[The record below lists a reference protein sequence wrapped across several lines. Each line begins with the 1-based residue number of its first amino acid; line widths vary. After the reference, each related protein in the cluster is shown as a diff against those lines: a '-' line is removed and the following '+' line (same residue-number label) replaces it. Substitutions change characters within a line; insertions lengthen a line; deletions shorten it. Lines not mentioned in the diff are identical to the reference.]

1 VLKDRNILLG
11 VTGSI
16 AAYKA
21 VDIARRLKEQGA
33 AVSVVMTEAA
43 GRFITPY
50 TFEAVT
56 GNKVITDLFKDP
68 FSHIELSKNKD
79 LFIIAPATANTINKL
94 SCGIADNLISNLW
107 LTYEGPS
114 LIAPAMNFRMFRS
127 PSVKKHI
134 KELKKNGV
142 TFIGPD
148 SGSLA
153 CGEEGPGRMVEVS
166 EIVEAAVSALTVKDL
181 SGQTILVTAGP
192 TVEPIDPVRFI
203 SNRSSGKMGYA
214 VAGAAARRGADVT
227 MVSGPTN
234 LPVPSGV
241 KVISVNRASEMEK
254 EVLRHLPKAH
264 TVIMAAA
271 VADFAPLKK
280 AKVKHSKGDITA
292 IEIKKNNDII
302 KKVGRHKGRKI
313 LVGFAAETGNDVKS
327 AKSKLKEKGLDFIV
341 LNDVTA
347 KGAGFDVDTN
357 VVTIIDKKSI
367 IDEYPIMS
375 KIEVADIILD
385 KLLDLK
391 KE

>member
-16 AAYKA
+16 AAYKS
-21 VDIARRLKEQGA
+21 VDIARRLIDQGA

-43 GRFITPY
+43 SRFITPY

-56 GNKVITDLFKDP
+56 GNKVCTDLFKDP

-79 LFIIAPATANTINKL
+79 LFILAPATANTINKL

-114 LIAPAMNFRMFRS
+114 LIAPAMNFRMYRS

-142 TFIGPD
+142 EFIGPD

-153 CGEEGPGRMVEVS
+153 CGEEGPGRMVDVS
-166 EIVEAAVSALTVKDL
+166 EIVEASISALTVKDL
-181 SGQTILVTAGP
+181 SGQNILVTSGP

-214 VAGAAARRGADVT
+214 VARSAERRGANVT
-227 MVSGPTN
+227 MISGPTN
-234 LPVPSGV
+234 LTGPIGV
-241 KVISVNRASEMEK
+241 KVVPVNSALEMEK
-254 EVLRHLPKAH
+254 EVFKQLPKAH
-264 TVIMAAA
+264 SVIMAAA
-271 VADFAPLKK
+271 VADFTPSGK
-280 AKVKHSKGDITA
+280 AKVKHRKEQLTLL
-292 IEIKKNNDII
+292 ELKKNNDII
-302 KKVGRHKGRKI
+302 KKVGKQKGKRI
-313 LVGFAAETGNDVKS
+313 LVGFAAETGKDVES
-327 AKSKLKEKGLDFIV
+327 AKSKLKEKALDFIV

-357 VVTIIDKKSI
+357 IVTIIDKKSK
-367 IDEYPIMS
+367 IDEYPLMS
-375 KIEVADIILD
+375 KIEVANIILD
-385 KLLDLK
+385 KLLEVK
-391 KE
+391 K